1 MSWNVKGL
9 GHPIKRKKVMTKLRA
24 EKCDVAFLQETHL
37 LQKEAEKLT
46 RGWVGEVFY
55 NEGTSNSRG
64 VIILLNKQLQFKCIK
79 QMKDGEGRILVLLGE
94 ILGQTIILANV
105 YAPNR
110 DDPAFFEN
118 LEGMLYAAGQ
128 YDIVLG
134 GI

>member
-1 MSWNVKGL
+1 
-9 GHPIKRKKVMTKLRA
+9 MTKLRA
-24 EKCDVAFLQETHL
+24 EKCDVAFLQETQL